1 MRSLKHQHIVSVL
14 KGQESSS
21 ILTICFLAAGC
32 LCTTSNTQPS
42 LLSQQARRDF
52 GHQDSQ
58 LDPNSI
64 PNTRPGYKWDQFL
77 TIPELTSNRRSVFQA
92 FLAGLLPSWLRK
104 LPRNS
109 SNELTQ
115 LSEMRETEPV
125 ELNNATWVPIL
136 PAPIAWMMHNA
147 EDRIAKAGVN
157 LPKAQLLAKLTSVS
171 YCQRNNIQAWNC
183 SR

>member
-1 MRSLKHQHIVSVL
+1 M
-14 KGQESSS
+14 
-21 ILTICFLAAGC
+21 TAGC
-32 LCTTSNTQPS
+32 LCKQFTK
-42 LLSQQARRDF
+42 QARLQLEQAI
-52 GHQDSQ
+52 GYPAQQDTQ
-58 LDPNSI
+58 VGLNSI
-64 PNTRPGYKWDQFL
+64 PNIRPGYKWDQFL
-77 TIPELTSNRRSVFQA
+77 TIPEARTKQPSVFQA
-92 FLAGLLPSWLRK
+92 FLKRLLPTWLRQ
-104 LPRNS
+104 LRHT
-109 SNELTQ
+109 SNNEQTQ
-115 LSEMRETEPV
+115 LSDIGDTKPV